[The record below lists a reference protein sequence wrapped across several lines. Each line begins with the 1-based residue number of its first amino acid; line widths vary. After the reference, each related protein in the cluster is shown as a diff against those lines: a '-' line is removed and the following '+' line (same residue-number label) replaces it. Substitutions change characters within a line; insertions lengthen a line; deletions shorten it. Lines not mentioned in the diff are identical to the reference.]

1 MKATFYS
8 GLDNYYTLACTL
20 DDTPFDLNA
29 ATDIEI
35 KFADSGVKRSEKPE
49 VFEAAGTNMRLS
61 LGEAGIP
68 AGIHLAHI
76 IVYTT
81 AWPNGMVF
89 GQAEI
94 TVEEV

>member
-1 MKATFYS
+1 
-8 GLDNYYTLACTL
+8 
-20 DDTPFDLNA
+20 
-29 ATDIEI
+29 
-35 KFADSGVKRSEKPE
+35 
-49 VFEAAGTNMRLS
+49 MRLS